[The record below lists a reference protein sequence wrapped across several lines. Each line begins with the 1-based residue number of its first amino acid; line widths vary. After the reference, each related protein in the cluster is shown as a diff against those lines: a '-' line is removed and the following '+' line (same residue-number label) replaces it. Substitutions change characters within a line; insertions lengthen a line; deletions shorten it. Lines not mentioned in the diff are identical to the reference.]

1 MLVSVSFCWLIL
13 TAPFNLHT
21 LLALNEIIHLSRGV
35 HMLLK
40 TICFCLLYLNHS
52 VNLLLYCFTGR
63 KFRLELKVSLL
74 ASNTHWR
81 IQELHWGGG
90 VERRRRERRGVRCG
104 EDVSPSPR
112 AVPPSQKFF
121 YISMLKWGFEV

>member
-21 LLALNEIIHLSRGV
+21 MLALNEITHPSRGV

-63 KFRLELKVSLL
+63 KFRLELKVSFVT
-74 ASNTHWR
+74 ANT
-81 IQELHWGGG
+81 
-90 VERRRRERRGVRCG
+90 
-104 EDVSPSPR
+104 D
-112 AVPPSQKFF
+112 
-121 YISMLKWGFEV
+121 